1 MNDKHAVP
9 IHGRYLHYNFPAFK
23 IGTAVTPDDDPT
35 GCTIFIFPE
44 RVLATCDLRGGDPG
58 ISEYQYSQYD
68 AICFAGG
75 SLRGLEVVGGV
86 RAALMAEY
94 GAERDL
100 VSGAVVND
108 GYKRP
113 NQRYPDKELGLA
125 AFHAAQPNCFPLGAQ
140 GAGRNVWVGGRR
152 GRGAGR
158 PEQAGQ
164 GGAFAQFGDV
174 KIAVFTV
181 VNALG
186 AIVDR
191 EGAVVCGNVD
201 EVTAQRISYLDE
213 LARILAGETEA
224 APTGKG
230 NTTLSLVVTNQTL
243 SGGALRQ
250 VARQVHSSMARA
262 IQPFHTIYDGDVL
275 YMVTT
280 NDVVDERLDPVSL
293 GLLAAETAWDAILA
307 SFATDL
313 RLGEDHTSG

>member
-1 MNDKHAVP
+1 MSEDTN
-9 IHGRYLHYNFPAFK
+9 GRTLTYPFPAFK
-23 IGTAVTPDDDPT
+23 VGTAVTPDDDPT
-35 GCTIFIFPE
+35 GCTIFVFPE
-44 RVLATCDLRGGDPG
+44 RVLAACDVRGGDPG
-58 ISEYQYSQYD
+58 VSEYQYSHYD

-86 RAALMAEY
+86 RSALMAEY
-94 GAERDL
+94 GPDRDL

-108 GYKRP
+108 GRNRP
-113 NQRYPDKELGLA
+113 NVRYPDKQLGLA
-125 AFHAAQPNCFPLGAQ
+125 AYHAAQTNRFPLGAV
-140 GAGRNVWVGGRR
+140 GAGHNVWVGGGR
-152 GRGAGR
+152 GRGVGQ

-164 GGAFAQFGDV
+164 AGAFAQFGDV

-191 EGAVVCGNVD
+191 EGAVVFGNVD
-201 EVTAQRISYLDE
+201 PASGQRVSYL
-213 LARILAGETEA
+213 AGLEQVLSGVETA
-224 APTGKG
+224 VPAQD
-230 NTTLSLVVTNQTL
+230 NTTLTLVVTNQTL

-280 NDVVDERLDPVSL
+280 NEVADKRLDPVSL
-293 GLLAAETAWDAILA
+293 GVLAAETAWDAVL
-307 SFATDL
+307 SSLATDL
-313 RLGEDHTSG
+313 RLGENHPSG